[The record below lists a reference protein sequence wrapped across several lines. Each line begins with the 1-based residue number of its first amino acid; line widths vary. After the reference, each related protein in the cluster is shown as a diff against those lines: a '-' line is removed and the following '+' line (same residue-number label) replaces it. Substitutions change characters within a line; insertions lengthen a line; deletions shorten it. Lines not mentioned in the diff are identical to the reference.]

1 MSAISQPI
9 LLGSRYTLFA
19 NFQGVSEELQQ
30 LGLRLTKDSPR
41 IGTLSWDSYDLDVL
55 LPIAAFCVR
64 SGLVYGQDWFI
75 AFAGVIQPFSPV
87 DNLVVVA

>member
-9 LLGSRYTLFA
+9 ILGQRYTLFA
-19 NFQGVSEELQQ
+19 NFQNASGELQE

-41 IGTLSWDSYDLDVL
+41 IGNLSWDSFDLDVL
-55 LPIAAFCVR
+55 LPIIGFCVR

-87 DNLVVVA
+87 ENLVVVA